1 MLSRL
6 CKPMILLHRLTTF
19 AVCLTTTAGFLLLLF
34 SSIHPYVLVI
44 MMGLLCALLMARLLQ
59 WQVGTFQFWHLLGTP
74 VLFLLASFGPFFLL
88 ENLPSKALLSFLVVT
103 ILFLFIEH
111 VFHFIHLPV
120 AYQPFTLEYLSGLL
134 HILSVF
140 FLSVLGFGLSL
151 FLQTPLWILSLV
163 SFLVLFF
170 IVYGTLW
177 AGKID
182 SHHARPYA
190 FAGAVL
196 MTELFAALTYLPTG
210 FYSNAAFLALGV
222 YMFLGL
228 SRAHALHKLS
238 KEVLRRY
245 LTVFF
250 ILTLAIIVTS
260 QWI

>member
-1 MLSRL
+1 
-6 CKPMILLHRLTTF
+6 MILLHRLTSF
-19 AVCLTTTAGFLLLLF
+19 AVAAIALLGFVLLIVSPSHPYFVIAGTSVLVAFLL
-34 SSIHPYVLVI
+34 
-44 MMGLLCALLMARLLQ
+44 GRLLG

-74 VLFLLASFGPFFLL
+74 LLLLLSSFGPFFLL
-88 ENLPSKALLSFLVVT
+88 EHLIPKIGLSALAVVF
-103 ILFLFIEH
+103 LFLFTEH
-111 VFHFIHLPV
+111 VFSFTHLPV

-151 FLQTPLWILSLV
+151 FLQTPLWLLSTV
-163 SFLVLFF
+163 FFFILFF

-177 AGKID
+177 AGKVD
-182 SHHARPYA
+182 PVRARPYA

-196 MTELFAALTYLPTG
+196 TTELFASLAFLPTG

-222 YMFLGL
+222 YVFLGL

-245 LTVFF
+245 LIVFVVLTIF
-250 ILTLAIIVTS
+250 ITLTS
-260 QWI
+260 QWV

>member
-1 MLSRL
+1 
-6 CKPMILLHRLTTF
+6 MILLHRLTSF
-19 AVCLTTTAGFLLLLF
+19 AVSLVVALGFLLMLI
-34 SSIHPYVLVI
+34 SSIHPYLLIVLTGVLV
-44 MMGLLCALLMARLLQ
+44 ALLLSRLLQ
-59 WQVGTFQFWHLLGTP
+59 WHIRTFQFWHLLGTP
-74 VLFLLASFGPFFLL
+74 LLFLLSSWGPFFLL
-88 ENLPSKALLSFLVVT
+88 ESVISKAALGVCVVA
-103 ILFLFIEH
+103 ILFLFVEH
-111 VFHFIHLPV
+111 VFSFTHLPV

-163 SFLVLFF
+163 FFLILFF
-170 IVYGTLW
+170 IVYSTLW
-177 AGKID
+177 VGKVD
-182 SHHARPYA
+182 PHRARAYA

-196 MTELFAALTYLPTG
+196 MSELFAALSFLPTG

-222 YMFLGL
+222 YVFLGL

-245 LTVFF
+245 LIVFVV
-250 ILTLAIIVTS
+250 LTIVITLTS

>member
-1 MLSRL
+1 
-6 CKPMILLHRLTTF
+6 MILLYRLTSF
-19 AVCLTTTAGFLLLLF
+19 AVSLVAAVGFLLMLF
-34 SSIHPYVLVI
+34 SSIHPYLLVVLTGALVV
-44 MMGLLCALLMARLLQ
+44 LLLARLLQ
-59 WQVGTFQFWHLLGTP
+59 WHIRTFQFWHLLGTP
-74 VLFLLASFGPFFLL
+74 LLFLLSSFGPFFLL
-88 ENLPSKALLSFLVVT
+88 ESMISKATLAVCVVA
-103 ILFLFIEH
+103 ILFLFVEH
-111 VFHFIHLPV
+111 AFSFTHLPV

-151 FLQTPLWILSLV
+151 FLQTPLWILSLIF
-163 SFLVLFF
+163 FLILVF

-177 AGKID
+177 VGKVD
-182 SHHARPYA
+182 PHRARPYA

-196 MTELFAALTYLPTG
+196 MSELFAALSFLPTG

-222 YMFLGL
+222 YVFLGL

-245 LTVFF
+245 LIVFVV
-250 ILTLAIIVTS
+250 LTIVIALTS